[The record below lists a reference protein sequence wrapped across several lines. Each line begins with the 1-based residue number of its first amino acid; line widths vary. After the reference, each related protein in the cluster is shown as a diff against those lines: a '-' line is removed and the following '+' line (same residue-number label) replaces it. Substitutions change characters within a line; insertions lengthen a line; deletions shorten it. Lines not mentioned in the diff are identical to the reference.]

1 MTASNEALNFV
12 RYPTAVLCKSCKLIP
27 TMLVGS
33 WMEGTSYGLYD
44 WSAAALMTAG
54 IVQFHLEQ
62 FMPER
67 SKAGE
72 DHHDTLTGLILL
84 FLSLGVDGLLGAC
97 QGLLKRKKS
106 IKNPFRPPTAMETM
120 LYMNLYALLFLV
132 PFSIAVGQWKHA
144 MSVLLPLFSVAQ
156 VGSTTRHFEL
166 LWGMLGLNAT
176 AAVGQLFIF
185 WTITWYSPLMCT
197 TITTTR
203 KFITIVISVFYF
215 GHILSS
221 RQWLAVM
228 MVFSG
233 LYLSILQE
241 ASESSSR
248 NKRRAHSIKK
258 D

>member
-1 MTASNEALNFV
+1 MTASNEALSFV

-33 WMEGTSYGLYD
+33 WMEGSSYGWHD

-62 FMPER
+62 LMPDNQKNAADNHR
-67 SKAGE
+67 
-72 DHHDTLTGLILL
+72 DTLVGLFLL
-84 FLSLGVDGLLGAC
+84 ILSLGMDGLLGAC
-97 QGLLKRKKS
+97 QGLLKRQS
-106 IKNPFRPPTAMETM
+106 TTVRSPTAMETM

-132 PFSIAVGQWKHA
+132 PWSIWIGQWKHA
-144 MSVLLPLFSVAQ
+144 MSILLPIFSGPTLKSERNV
-156 VGSTTRHFEL
+156 EL

-185 WTITWYSPLMCT
+185 WTITWFSPLICT

-203 KFITIVISVFYF
+203 KFLTIVVSVFYF
-215 GHILSS
+215 GHVLSS
-221 RQWLAVM
+221 RQWLAVG
-228 MVFSG
+228 MVFTG
-233 LYLSILQE
+233 LYLSIVQE
-241 ASESSSR
+241 ASVESSR
-248 NKRRAHSIKK
+248 NKRRANSTKT